1 MRTLLALLVLAG
13 SPLLAD
19 DVYLKNGR
27 SFENVVAEVGDSQVR
42 IYMPGGVISLP
53 RGAVERVR
61 KADSSFPEY
70 LKRKQEIESREASSA
85 STQGGAPG
93 SGGARP
99 EAARLAQDWLDL
111 ARWASRNNLQQGSRE
126 AALAAAAINPRLPG
140 LTAVLRAAGY
150 VYEETLDRW
159 IPYDDA
165 MRLHGFVKD
174 GGTWISREEHAERVR
189 AAERARAER
198 QMAFAAQAQ
207 AAATSRLADAE
218 LLRAQIEAAGG
229 GYPYG
234 GGYTLG
240 GYYGGLW
247 PFGFSSGI
255 FSVPAFGGRRFG
267 EHRGDERR
275 EHHGERRPFGP
286 AANGAATFFGNSTVF
301 GAPTGPTSF
310 FQPSAVFG
318 QPHPP
323 SVVFIH

>member
-1 MRTLLALLVLAG
+1 MRTVLALLVLAG

-42 IYMPGGVISLP
+42 IHMPGGVISLP

-61 KADSSFPEY
+61 KADSSFPEF
-70 LKRKQEIESREASSA
+70 LRRKQEIESHEA
-85 STQGGAPG
+85 APP
-93 SGGARP
+93 S
-99 EAARLAQDWLDL
+99 ARLAPAAPARLARLADDWLEL
-111 ARWASRNNLQQGSRE
+111 ARWAASNNLQQGARE

-140 LTAVLRAAGY
+140 LSALLRAEGY

-159 IPYDDA
+159 IPYDDS

-174 GGTWISREEHAERVR
+174 GATWISRAEHAERVR
-189 AAERARAER
+189 AAESARAER

-207 AAATSRLADAE
+207 AAAASRLADAE
-218 LLRAQIEAAGG
+218 MLRVQLEAAQGA
-229 GYPYG
+229 YYG

-255 FSVPAFGGRRFG
+255 FSVPGFGGRRFG
-267 EHRGDERR
+267 EHERSFRRDGNERG
-275 EHHGERRPFGP
+275 GERRPFSPLVTGT
-286 AANGAATFFGNSTVF
+286 GTFFGGSTVF
-301 GAPTGPTSF
+301 GAPHGQTSF

-318 QPHPP
+318 QPRPP
-323 SVVFIH
+323 NSVVFIH